1 LSNLTLSSKILRG
14 TFWSGL
20 QSFINGSFSFLINLL
35 LAKILYPEQF
45 GLVGMAAVFVSFV
58 QAFNELGIGAALV
71 QKKDSELREEHFH
84 TAFWTGIGWGILIY
98 LAIFFLASPLAAKFY
113 NEPVLE
119 EIIPF
124 MGLGILISPINLI
137 HNAQL
142 TKKLDFKKLAFVSN
156 ISNVSSG
163 LLASTLAYLGFGVWA
178 LVFNSVA
185 TYVIATPLFFLAT
198 KWIPKLIWEK
208 AAFKDIFGFGIYF
221 TGTNIINNF
230 VSKIDYLLIGK
241 LLSASS
247 LGIYTFAFLLTDT
260 LRSQIMAIM
269 NKVMYPIY
277 GKLQDDIPQVKK
289 YYLNVIKYNS
299 IIVYPIMGFFLL
311 FGDQFIELFF
321 GQKWIESSLPLKI
334 LSASV
339 LFHMMVNSNTAL
351 IRGLGKPA
359 LELKI
364 QLFKS
369 FFLYLPSIFLG
380 TYYYGILGASLAI
393 LLNKILSVF
402 IAQFF
407 LKKLINISIYDLWES
422 IKTPLMTLIFS
433 CSTILIFQN
442 LLDIHFLIMTSL
454 FFLLFFALVFFLN
467 KSELLVLFEI
477 LKKSR
482 EKK

>member
-1 LSNLTLSSKILRG
+1 
-14 TFWSGL
+14 
-20 QSFINGSFSFLINLL
+20 
-35 LAKILYPEQF
+35 
-45 GLVGMAAVFVSFV
+45 MAAVFVSFV
-58 QAFNELGIGAALV
+58 QAFNELGIRAALV
-71 QKKDSELREEHFH
+71 HKKDSELREEHFH

-113 NEPVLE
+113 NEPILE

-142 TKKLDFKKLAFVSN
+142 TKKLDFKKLAFVGN
-156 ISNVSSG
+156 ISSVSSG

-178 LVFNSVA
+178 LVFNSIA

-221 TGTNIINNF
+221 TGTNVINNF
-230 VSKIDYLLIGK
+230 VSKIYYLLIGK
-241 LLSASS
+241 LLSASF

-260 LRSQIMAIM
+260 LRSQIMAVM

-321 GQKWIESSLPLKI
+321 GQKWIESSTLLRI

-359 LELKI
+359 LE
-364 QLFKS
+364 
-369 FFLYLPSIFLG
+369 
-380 TYYYGILGASLAI
+380 
-393 LLNKILSVF
+393 
-402 IAQFF
+402 
-407 LKKLINISIYDLWES
+407 
-422 IKTPLMTLIFS
+422 
-433 CSTILIFQN
+433 
-442 LLDIHFLIMTSL
+442 
-454 FFLLFFALVFFLN
+454 
-467 KSELLVLFEI
+467 
-477 LKKSR
+477 
-482 EKK
+482 